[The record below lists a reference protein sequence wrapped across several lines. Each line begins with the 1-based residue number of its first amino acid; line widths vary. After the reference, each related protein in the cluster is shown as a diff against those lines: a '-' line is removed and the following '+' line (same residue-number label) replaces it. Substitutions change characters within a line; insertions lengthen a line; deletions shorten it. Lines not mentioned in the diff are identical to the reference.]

1 MGIKPFLV
9 ASSIQAIMAQ
19 RLIRVICS
27 ECKVEDE
34 NPDKRTLK
42 LLGFTDEELAGQTIW
57 KGAGCKR
64 CNNSGYRGRRGIF
77 EMILMNNELRD
88 LAFKRAASG
97 DLRKAARASGMKTLL
112 EDGKLKILQGVTT
125 PEDLLRITQAEGI
138 VAD

>member
-1 MGIKPFLV
+1 
-9 ASSIQAIMAQ
+9 
-19 RLIRVICS
+19 
-27 ECKVEDE
+27 
-34 NPDKRTLK
+34 
-42 LLGFTDEELAGQTIW
+42 
-57 KGAGCKR
+57 
-64 CNNSGYRGRRGIF
+64 
-77 EMILMNNELRD
+77 MILMNNELRD